1 MKKFEPSDAM
11 VAAAEAV
18 FMTMA
23 LVQTIRP
30 VVIKYK
36 TDILAAGQWHI
47 REAFI
52 ARLEDKVILDPAQ
65 AYLMSAEDFANY
77 DNQCKVARDKAGL
90 VVEHPD
96 QCPLLVAEELQRLAE
111 KALIDVMVD
120 VSKVTHE
127 SLLSSRES
135 LKNYRKYIDLT
146 LRLLASFVRGTT
158 SLMPQPTLAAARR
171 KLVP

>member
-1 MKKFEPSDAM
+1 MKNFEPSAAM

-30 VVIKYK
+30 VVMKYQ

-65 AYLMSAEDFANY
+65 SYLMSEEDFANY
-77 DNQCKVARDKAGL
+77 DRQCKDACDKAGL

-111 KALIDVMVD
+111 RALIDAMVD
-120 VSKVTHE
+120 VAKMTHE
-127 SLLSSRES
+127 KLLSFGDG
-135 LKNYRKYIDLT
+135 LKSYRKYIDLT
-146 LRLLASFVRGTT
+146 LKLLVPFIRDTA

-171 KLVP
+171 MLPR